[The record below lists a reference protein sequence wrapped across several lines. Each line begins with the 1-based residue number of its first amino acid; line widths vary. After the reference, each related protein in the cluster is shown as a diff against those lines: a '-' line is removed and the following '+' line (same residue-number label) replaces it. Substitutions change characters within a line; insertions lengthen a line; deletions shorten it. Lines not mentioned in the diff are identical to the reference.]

1 MDTYKRW
8 TRDVCIGIILD
19 VRGNEVLEDPKLAG
33 SQQYKNLCS
42 KMIKLVVNALSSTS
56 EFKLVDE
63 GLDDLSKKIKEMRLQ
78 EKTMVNGEGN
88 ISSLTREYVTQAN
101 GFKKWPDWVKET

>member
-42 KMIKLVVNALSSTS
+42 KMIRLVVNALSSTS

-63 GLDDLSKKIKEMRLQ
+63 WMDDLSKKIKEMRLQ

-101 GFKKWPDWVKET
+101 GFKKWPD